1 MTANPLCCRPLGAV
15 LVGAMAV
22 IAFELGLTTPARAVP
37 VDIELVLAV
46 DCSRS
51 IDDDEFALQIRG
63 YASALVHPSVVK
75 AIQSG
80 QRRAIAVTY
89 VQWAGPLLQAQ
100 VLPWTLI
107 SDRESAEEFSERMVA
122 TPRNF
127 RGGGTSLSGII
138 DYARPIFAKNDFEG
152 ERLVVDISGDG
163 INNSGRQPQSARD
176 DAVAAGIVING
187 LPILTEV
194 PWLDD
199 YFREY
204 VIGGPGAFVI
214 VAASFDAFAAAIRNK
229 LIREIAGED
238 FWRAIAEA
246 APALP

>member
-1 MTANPLCCRPLGAV
+1 MTANPLFWREAGAARFAAAA
-15 LVGAMAV
+15 LV
-22 IAFELGLTTPARAVP
+22 AFGLGLATPARAVP
-37 VDIELVLAV
+37 VDITLVLAV

-51 IDDDEFALQIRG
+51 IDDDEFALQIQG
-63 YASALVHPSVVK
+63 YASALVHPSVLK
-75 AIQSG
+75 AIQGG

-122 TPRNF
+122 APRNF
-127 RGGGTSLSGII
+127 HGGGTSLSGII
-138 DYARPIFAKNDFEG
+138 DYARPMFAKSGFEG
-152 ERLVVDISGDG
+152 ERRVVDISGDG

-176 DAVAAGIVING
+176 EAVAAGIVING

-214 VAASFDAFAAAIRNK
+214 VATNFDAFAAAIRNK

-238 FWRAIAEA
+238 AWRAIADA
-246 APALP
+246 GPALP